1 MECDRT
7 EALDEIKSAAVT
19 SYHLPVDEGLE
30 DHLHEGDEGVE
41 DPVGQP
47 LLVVQL
53 RRALHRLHR
62 RIPAHEEQNRSY
74 CRFEISQPNPSS
86 HF

>member
-1 MECDRT
+1 ME
-7 EALDEIKSAAVT
+7 DELC
-19 SYHLPVDEGLE
+19 LPVDEGLE

-41 DPVGQP
+41 DPVGEP

-62 RIPAHEEQNRSY
+62 RVQRV
-74 CRFEISQPNPSS
+74 Q
-86 HF
+86 